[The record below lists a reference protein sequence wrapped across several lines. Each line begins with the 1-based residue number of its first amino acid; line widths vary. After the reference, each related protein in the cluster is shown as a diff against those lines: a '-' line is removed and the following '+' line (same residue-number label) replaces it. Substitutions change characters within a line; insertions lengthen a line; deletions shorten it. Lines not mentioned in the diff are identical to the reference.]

1 MLYTLLIAGTIY
13 AQTPDMETC
22 QVMRSMVV
30 TDMMTQVVN
39 KSDFTVD
46 EWLFFVLSE
55 MVVCKPGV
63 QFSS

>member
-39 KSDFTVD
+39 KSDFTFD
-46 EWLFFVLSE
+46 EIVSELGE